1 MSMPMATELRDKLTS
16 HFKPHVGQVVIWGL
30 LLHEIV
36 LKRVNFPHAEGLR
49 KSPATILSFLPVEIL
64 TSPLVFHCFRWLFV
78 LAGIL
83 WILQLLLPLSSW
95 VCVFAYTI
103 TIAMVF
109 ENSSHIEHTKNL
121 ANIVLFVH
129 AMWYHFH
136 ASDIRTA
143 LARNSFWIS
152 AIYPG
157 WIYCLSLF
165 CIAVYHSNAALS
177 KLLESGLSW
186 PNGLSLQLWIAL
198 MGREHSLANT
208 LILSNRSTAALMQWA
223 VLFVEASAILAV
235 FFPRLRIA
243 IGVALLG
250 LYIAIADA
258 FGFSFLLNAFLV
270 AAFCFPWSAIV
281 DKACDV
287 AARSRKVTISVARS
301 GLLARILGFI
311 VPRVDVL
318 GVTQISR
325 Q

>member
-1 MSMPMATELRDKLTS
+1 MPVATELRDKLTS
-16 HFKPHVGQVVIWGL
+16 NFRAHVGQVVIWGL

-36 LKRVNFPHAEGLR
+36 LTRVSFPHAEGLR
-49 KSPATILSFLPVEIL
+49 NNPATILSFLPAEIL

-78 LAGIL
+78 SAGIL
-83 WILQLLLPLSSW
+83 WMLQLLLPLSSW
-95 VCVFAYTI
+95 VCVFAYTA

-109 ENSSHIEHTKNL
+109 ENSTHIEHTKNL
-121 ANIVLFVH
+121 ANLVLFVH

-136 ASDIRTA
+136 ARDIRTA
-143 LARNSFWIS
+143 LERNSFWTS
-152 AIYPG
+152 RIYPG
-157 WIYCLSLF
+157 WTYCLSLF

-177 KLLESGLSW
+177 KILASGLGW
-186 PNGLSLQLWIAL
+186 PNGLSLQLWILL
-198 MGREHSLANT
+198 MGRKHSLANT
-208 LILSNRSTAALMQWA
+208 LILSDRSTAALMQWA
-223 VLFVEASAILAV
+223 VLLVEASAILAV

-287 AARSRKVTISVARS
+287 AARSRKVPITVTRGS
-301 GLLARILGFI
+301 LMARILGFV
-311 VPRVDVL
+311 VPRVDLL
-318 GVTQISR
+318 GVIQISS